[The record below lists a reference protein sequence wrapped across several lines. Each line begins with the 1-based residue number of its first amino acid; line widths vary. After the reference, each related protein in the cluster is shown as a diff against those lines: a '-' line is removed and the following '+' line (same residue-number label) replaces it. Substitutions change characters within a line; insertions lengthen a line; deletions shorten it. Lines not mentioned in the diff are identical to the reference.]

1 MANIMSRTKNVLSN
15 MFNTRSRKEAVIMTS
30 GEFNDLT
37 GYVKLS
43 DNPEVKMGVN
53 KIADLVSSMS
63 IHLKENTN
71 NGDVRLKNYLAK
83 KIDVNPYTGMT
94 RKTWVQKIVT
104 DLLLDGSGNS
114 IVQIKID
121 PDTLLIDD
129 LKPLNMR
136 RVTYEEKDGRR
147 LINYGRKQ
155 FEQSG
160 VVHFAIN
167 PDPEHP
173 WIGTGYKPELKSLV
187 KNLNQANKTKN
198 RFMSSEY
205 MPNLIVRVDSY
216 SDELTSD
223 EGKEGI
229 KEKYLKSD
237 KAGEPWVIPAELL
250 EVQQVKPLTLKDI
263 AINESVEIDK
273 RTVASLL
280 QVPAFFLGVGKF
292 DRNEYNNFIN
302 TRIMGIAQVISQTLT
317 RDLLFHDDWYFTL
330 NPRSLVSYDLDEL
343 VSAGTNMAKIMA
355 MSRNE
360 IRNWIGLD
368 PREDMEELIV
378 LENYLPQDE
387 LGNQKKLKGGEE

>member
-1 MANIMSRTKNVLSN
+1 
-15 MFNTRSRKEAVIMTS
+15 MTS